1 MKKQKSKEN
10 RKNVACKICRFAAAA
25 NIAFLALVAFS
36 MQACGDDSSSASGE
50 SCEGEGCVETCE
62 GCANAATS
70 EVFVY
75 GTDYSAGE
83 LRWITD
89 EKISEESLEFG
100 SDTKLVAANGNLFV
114 LEGYGADN
122 ISLVNAETHEVEWQ
136 TALDDASNPKDIVMA
151 DSKTA
156 WVALEGAEKF
166 VKIDVNNGKVKETV
180 KTGAFTQK
188 DGISPGLID
197 FETHGDTLFAL
208 FQRYAFDSETYNT
221 YLPAVGLVALYTLD
235 KGELLDTIPLNTK
248 NPNSMAFIDGAL
260 FVTTLGE
267 YNDSWGTDADS
278 KRGIEKIDLGKKS
291 ADMAELLIDGKKLGG
306 GIYNA
311 AFDIDAGIV
320 YATIY
325 KTMGDAPL
333 IAYDIESGKVK
344 EIDIAD
350 AEGGLFFDE
359 DNGMLY
365 VGDRTYGAEAV
376 YTYDGDKVKKIEQ
389 PKGTLAPYS
398 IAKP

>member
-1 MKKQKSKEN
+1 MKKLKSKEN

-36 MQACGDDSSSASGE
+36 MQACSDDSSSASGE
-50 SCEGEGCVETCE
+50 SCEGKGCVETCE

-75 GTDYSAGE
+75 GTDFSAGE
-83 LRWITD
+83 LRWIVD
-89 EKISEESLEFG
+89 GKISEESFEFG

-114 LEGYGADN
+114 HEGYGADN

-166 VKIDVNNGKVKETV
+166 VRINIENGKVTETV

-248 NPNSMAFIDGAL
+248 NPNAMAYIDGAL

-320 YATIY
+320 YAAIY
-325 KTMGDAPL
+325 KSMGDAPL

-350 AEGGLFFDE
+350 AEGGLFFD
-359 DNGMLY
+359 DSNGLLY
-365 VGDRTYGAEAV
+365 VGDRSYGAEAV